1 MARRNTEMIGG
12 PIDKTAKSTVN
23 IASSD
28 DGIDQADQ
36 GDRAALDKID
46 AKEERAF
53 VCSFR
58 PSKASQ
64 ITLIDTSYGD
74 SISAFLRSA
83 F

>member
-12 PIDKTAKSTVN
+12 PIDKTAQSTLN

-36 GDRAALDKID
+36 GDSAAIDKID

-53 VCSFR
+53 VCRHPAVESE
-58 PSKASQ
+58 SN
-64 ITLIDTSYGD
+64 
-74 SISAFLRSA
+74 
-83 F
+83 